1 MEDLLTSSY
10 KPTAQLTVYNNKQNA
25 AYIEYSEIK
34 TENGKTAV
42 SEGKPLTKKTLKSL
56 LNLVLTSDKTT
67 YATISKLLPEA
78 VIYYDPRPGKIKLI
92 WYSKPLVRIIDGI
105 YKNTSKV
112 KIPAILYML
121 DGDTFYIYVLKSSKR
136 PEMKTQLFHAP
147 FPNVH
152 EGGNV
157 CMGSVKHPSS
167 KIEIADLIVAWEVA
181 FWNSTFTDHLWDK
194 KQNELFKKSIRER
207 VQFPS
212 KLLIGAKKTIKTLLA
227 NG

>member
-1 MEDLLTSSY
+1 
-10 KPTAQLTVYNNKQNA
+10 
-25 AYIEYSEIK
+25 
-34 TENGKTAV
+34 
-42 SEGKPLTKKTLKSL
+42 
-56 LNLVLTSDKTT
+56 
-67 YATISKLLPEA
+67 
-78 VIYYDPRPGKIKLI
+78 
-92 WYSKPLVRIIDGI
+92 
-105 YKNTSKV
+105 
-112 KIPAILYML
+112 
-121 DGDTFYIYVLKSSKR
+121 
-136 PEMKTQLFHAP
+136 MKTQLFHAP
-147 FPNVH
+147 FPNVY